1 MIHRIAGGRM
11 ARRTLTLG
19 ATTSIVALAAA
30 GCGSSSS
37 DSSTGTSAA
46 AAGGSTQSGG
56 GGSVSG
62 KTVYMVSPG
71 DMLPWLK
78 SNNATVKAALEAK
91 GVKVTYLQDPI
102 NPQQNVQNL
111 DRAIGANPDL
121 IMLNALDNRAVVP
134 SLNRA
139 KQAGI
144 PVIAYSSPPA
154 DGTEALFVSS
164 EDGDHVALGRF
175 AAQNIVDGLKAEGKA
190 NGNVI
195 VITGT
200 QSLTQV
206 QKRMQGF
213 TAEMAKHPEYKVV
226 ATEDGNWDQAT
237 TQKIAQQLF
246 AKYRSQGGVQAAFG
260 MADNQAA
267 GIIQAAKDAGM
278 KLGVKNDGLIV
289 TGSNCYKIGLEA
301 IKAGDQYGTAT
312 QSPVEEGN
320 VAADMALKF
329 LAGEKLPPSV
339 AAAETKITADNVDAI
354 LAKNICT

>member
-1 MIHRIAGGRM
+1 M

-19 ATTSIVALAAA
+19 VAASVVALAA
-30 GCGSSSS
+30 GCGSSSE
-37 DSSTGTSAA
+37 SSTGTGAA
-46 AAGGSTQSGG
+46 AQTGGASTQAASGG
-56 GGSVSG
+56 DVAG

-78 SNNATVKAALEAK
+78 SNNATVKEALEK
-91 GVKVTYLQDPI
+91 EGVKVTYLQDPI

-111 DRAIGANPDL
+111 DRAIGAKPDL
-121 IMLNALDNRAVVP
+121 ILLNALDNRAVVP

-154 DGTEALFVSS
+154 EGTEELFVSS

-175 AAQNIVDGLKAEGKA
+175 AAENIVAGLKEEGKTK
-190 NGNVI
+190 GNVI

-213 TAEMAKHPEYKVV
+213 TEEMAKHPEYKIV

-246 AKYRSQGGVQAAFG
+246 AKYRSQGGIQAAYG

-278 KLGVKNDGLIV
+278 KVGVKNDGLIV
-289 TGSNCYKIGLEA
+289 TGSNCYRIGLEA
-301 IKAGDQYGTAT
+301 IKAGEQYGTAT
-312 QSPVEEGN
+312 QSPVEEGL

-329 LAGEKLPPSV
+329 LRGETLPQSV
-339 AAAETKITADNVDAI
+339 AAPETKITAENVDEI